1 MNAEQ
6 QRAREKEVADSYF
19 MVYSGMSR
27 RPEVKHDNPQAQYQV
42 PVWDLNQ
49 VTLMTLPT
57 HPYNYYMDI
66 ISK

>member
-6 QRAREKEVADSYF
+6 QRSREKEVADSYF

-27 RPEVKHDNPQAQYQV
+27 RPEVKHDNPQAQYQF

-49 VTLMTLPT
+49 VNTYDSANPPLQLL
-57 HPYNYYMDI
+57 HEHYF
-66 ISK
+66 